1 MNKMTELSQ
10 YFKGRTVQEQMDE
23 VIGYVDKRAEE
34 VAATKADAVL
44 QPAEDARTAAQAAAA
59 TAEAAKDETIA
70 ALPQIRQ
77 DISGLKA
84 EDVALDGRLD
94 TVELKVTT
102 AEGNIVTIQGQIVA
116 LQTADGRNVK
126 LTDNQTIDGVKTFT
140 SNPVVPTV
148 TTGTIDTKAANG
160 TKVMNELDNYTP
172 MLRTTGD
179 QTLVGVKKFGTNP
192 YLVIQRTPVN
202 TDNNTA
208 DTWHKVA
215 SFNWINGL
223 SLELEFDCEFNNA
236 INQHSIL
243 EIRCKDNRGVTLM
256 LSDAYGTK
264 QGSIDPNNYVVT
276 TDDDSEE
283 VTIVSIFIK
292 KLEQYSNMVGRINK
306 ISLYGYSYNIANI
319 NSFTFSNTA
328 EAPTDNTHT
337 STANALTFA
346 YRI

>member
-1 MNKMTELSQ
+1 
-10 YFKGRTVQEQMDE
+10 MDE

-34 VAATKADAVL
+34 VAAAKASAVL
-44 QPAEDARTAAQAAAA
+44 QPAEQAKTAAQDAAE
-59 TAEAAKDETIA
+59 TAEAAMDTTLA
-70 ALPQIRQ
+70 ALPEIRQ
-77 DISGLKA
+77 DITGLKA
-84 EDVALDGRLD
+84 EDAALDGRLD
-94 TVELKVTT
+94 TVELKVQT

-116 LQTADGRNVK
+116 LQTADGQNVK
-126 LTDNQTIDGVKTFT
+126 ITGNQTIDGVKTFT
-140 SNPVVPTV
+140 SSPMVPTV
-148 TTGTIDTKAANG
+148 ATGTFDDKAANG
-160 TKVMNELDNYTP
+160 TKVMNELDNYAP
-172 MLRTTGD
+172 MVRTTGD

-202 TDNNTA
+202 TDNNAA

-276 TDDDSEE
+276 TDDSGE